1 MAWPRWTGDAG
12 PALDGA
18 TEKRPVA
25 VDLGIDGRVAL
36 VTASSRGLGFASAE
50 ALAAEGV
57 RVVVSARG
65 PESLEQAEHQ
75 LRASGAEVFG
85 VVADITDPH
94 VPERLVTAAVER
106 FGRLDIVVANAGGP
120 PPGRALEV
128 DDDAIRAAVEA
139 NLLSAVR
146 LVRAALP
153 HMRRE
158 TWGRI
163 CCISSYSI
171 VQPLPGLA
179 LSNTARVGL
188 WAWAKTAAADLA
200 AEQSGITLN
209 LACPGPH
216 ATERMRQLA
225 GSGGGSG
232 GPMGDPADFGRVV
245 AFLCSRHA
253 AFINGAAVVVDGGAT
268 LAL

>member
-1 MAWPRWTGDAG
+1 
-12 PALDGA
+12 
-18 TEKRPVA
+18 
-25 VDLGIDGRVAL
+25 VAL
-36 VTASSRGLGFASAE
+36 VTASSRGLGRASAL

-57 RVVVSARG
+57 RLVVNARG
-65 PESLEQAEHQ
+65 SESLDEAEQQ
-75 LRASGAEVFG
+75 LRATGAEVFG
-85 VVADITDPH
+85 VVADIADPE
-94 VPERLVTAAVER
+94 VPERLVSATVER
-106 FGRLDIVVANAGGP
+106 FGRIDIVVANAGGP

-146 LVRAALP
+146 LVRAAVP
-153 HMRRE
+153 SMRVE
-158 TWGRI
+158 GWGRI

-171 VQPLPGLA
+171 VQPLVGLA

-188 WAWAKTAAADLA
+188 WAWVKTAAADLA
-200 AEQSGITLN
+200 AEKSGITLN

-216 ATERMRQLA
+216 ATDRMRQL
-225 GSGGGSG
+225 GGGGG

-245 AFLCSRHA
+245 AFLCSQSA
-253 AFINGAAVVVDGGAT
+253 AFVNGSAVVVDGGAS